1 MNIRLA
7 AAAILACAAP
17 SRADPPAAAP
27 AAAPAPASAPADDAW
42 RREMER
48 RIDLLTEE
56 LEQAK
61 LSSGGAAP
69 AVSASS
75 GTAAPLPIAP
85 GSFGP
90 AAGKVYGV
98 DRGISFGAY
107 GELVYQ
113 NFAHATAG
121 SLNGDESQPRTAEI
135 DLARWVLYMG
145 YRFSDKIVFNS
156 ELEVEDANSS
166 KSGEVEAEFAYLD
179 FALSKP
185 FGLRVGEVLIP
196 VGLTNEYHEPV
207 VFHGAL
213 RPDVEEYLIPTTWHE
228 NGAGYYGEYGPFAYR
243 GYVVAAL
250 RAAADSGM
258 NQTGFQP
265 DIGLQEGQQEGS
277 RSRAHDLA
285 FVQRLDYTGVP
296 GWIVGG
302 SVYYGNTGQ
311 DDRTPS
317 GEQIN
322 APLTLWETH
331 VRGEWRGFEGRAL
344 YTQTTIGGVGQIDQA
359 NGLTGGNSVGQF
371 MWGGYVEGAY
381 NVMNLLAPA
390 SAQYVSPF
398 ARYERYNTQAKVPGG
413 FASDPANDRTV
424 YTMGVSYK
432 PIPRVVLKA
441 DYQIRRNR
449 ADTANNQF
457 DLGAGYEF

>member
-1 MNIRLA
+1 MNRRLA
-7 AAAILACAAP
+7 AALIVACVAP
-17 SRADPPAAAP
+17 LRADPAP
-27 AAAPAPASAPADDAW
+27 AASDASW
-42 RREMER
+42 RQEMEQKL
-48 RIDLLTEE
+48 DVLTQE

-69 AVSASS
+69 AVNA
-75 GTAAPLPIAP
+75 GAGAPNALPVAP

-98 DRGISFGAY
+98 DHGIAFGGY
-107 GELVYQ
+107 GELIYQ
-113 NFAHATAG
+113 NFAHDHAS
-121 SLNGDESQPRTAEI
+121 SLNGDESEPRTAEL
-135 DLARWVLYMG
+135 DLARWVMYMG

-185 FGLRVGEVLIP
+185 FGLRVGELLIP

-228 NGAGYYGEYGPFAYR
+228 NGAGWYGQLGPFAYR

-250 RAAADSGM
+250 RAAGDTGM

-285 FVQRLDYTGVP
+285 YVQRLDYTGLQ
-296 GWIVGG
+296 GWIFGG
-302 SVYYGNTGQ
+302 SVYYGNAGQ
-311 DDRTPS
+311 DDHTPS
-317 GEQIN
+317 GTQIS
-322 APLTLWETH
+322 APLTLWEGH
-331 VRGEWRGFEGRAL
+331 LRGEWRGWEARAL
-344 YTQTTIGGVGQIDQA
+344 YTQTTLGGVGEINQA
-359 NGLTGGNSVGQF
+359 NTLTGSNSVGQF
-371 MWGGYVEGAY
+371 MWGGYAELAY
-381 NVMNLLAPA
+381 NVMNVLAPS

-398 ARYERYNTQAKVPGG
+398 ARYERYNTQGKVPGG
-413 FASDPANDRTV
+413 YQSDPANDRTV
-424 YTMGVSYK
+424 YTMGVNYK

-441 DYQIRRNR
+441 DYQVRHNR
-449 ADTANNQF
+449 ADTGVNQF

>member
-1 MNIRLA
+1 MNRRLA
-7 AAAILACAAP
+7 AVLAILACAAP
-17 SRADPPAAAP
+17 LRADP
-27 AAAPAPASAPADDAW
+27 APAPSAPADDAW
-42 RREMER
+42 RQEMER
-48 RIDLLTEE
+48 KLDVLTQE
-56 LEQAK
+56 LEQSR
-61 LSSGGAAP
+61 LSSGGPAAAP
-69 AVSASS
+69 AVSASTGAS
-75 GTAAPLPIAP
+75 NALPIAP

-98 DRGISFGAY
+98 DRGIALGAY
-107 GELVYQ
+107 GELIYQ
-113 NFAHATAG
+113 NFSHDHAS

-135 DLARWVLYMG
+135 DLARWVLYVG

-185 FGLRVGEVLIP
+185 FGLRVGELLIP

-258 NQTGFQP
+258 NQIGFQP

-277 RSRAHDLA
+277 RSRAHDMA
-285 FVQRLDYTGVP
+285 FVQRLDYTGLQ
-296 GWIVGG
+296 GWIFGG

-311 DDRTPS
+311 DDFTPTTHV
-317 GEQIN
+317 QID
-322 APLTLWETH
+322 APLTMWEIH
-331 VRGEWRGFEGRAL
+331 ARGEWRGFEGRAL
-344 YTQTTIGGVGQIDQA
+344 YTQTTIGGVGQINEA
-359 NGLTGGNSVGQF
+359 NGLSGDNSVGQF
-371 MWGGYVEGAY
+371 LWGGYVEGAY
-381 NVMNLLAPA
+381 NVMNVLAPS

-398 ARYERYNTQAKVPGG
+398 VRYERYNTQGKVPGG
-413 FASDPANDRTV
+413 FESNPANDRTV

-441 DYQIRRNR
+441 DYQIRRDHTG
-449 ADTANNQF
+449 AGVNQL
-457 DLGAGYEF
+457 DLGTGFEF